1 MAKKS
6 ARTNTSAQADAL
18 TTIEAQDLA
27 LLQDTSAVVV
37 EFLQRA
43 GAWLQ
48 ECKALDAQATV
59 ALARAKA
66 MPKPTDAASDELA
79 QRYIRSTADELKALE
94 AKHGELVDPVN
105 KLHKFLTARRKASA
119 DKLVEAKGIYQ
130 THHNTYVREEQRR
143 VEAENERRR
152 LEAEAQE
159 RERRRQEQERL
170 EAEALAAEE
179 QLEGLSAREQ
189 AFVDA
194 YLTTR
199 DGIRAA
205 KIAGYAD
212 PAKQGP
218 RLVASAKVRKAVE
231 AAAVAQKARERK
243 AEVEQAPL
251 DVTFEEATADISRA
265 PGASDRTLK
274 SCRIVNPE
282 QFRAAVILGQHGIPH
297 DTLEPAQTVLNTY
310 ARRLGKV
317 INGWPGV
324 ELVEKPITV

>member
-6 ARTNTSAQADAL
+6 VRTNAPAPADAL
-18 TTIEAQDLA
+18 TLIDQQDLA

-43 GAWLQ
+43 GVWMQ
-48 ECKALDAQATV
+48 ECKALDEQATV

-66 MPKPTDAASDELA
+66 MPKPSDAASDELA
-79 QRYIRSTADELKALE
+79 QRYVRSTADELKTLE

-105 KLHKFLTARRKASA
+105 KLHKFLTSRRKASA

-130 THHNTYVREEQRR
+130 TLHNTYVAAEKRR
-143 VEAENERRR
+143 VDEENERRR
-152 LEAEAQE
+152 QEAEAQE
-159 RERRRQEQERL
+159 RERRRLEQEQLEREAL
-170 EAEALAAEE
+170 EAEA

-194 YLTTR
+194 YVAGR
-199 DGIRAA
+199 DGLAA
-205 KIAGYAD
+205 ARIAGYAE
-212 PAKQGP
+212 PMKQAA
-218 RLVASAKVRKAVE
+218 RLLASVKVRAAIDALVTAHSARSKAVE
-231 AAAVAQKARERK
+231 LSEAPL
-243 AEVEQAPL
+243 EVEF
-251 DVTFEEATADISRA
+251 VEATADINRA

-297 DTLEPAQTVLNTY
+297 DTLEPAQTVLNNY